1 MAVFYNHFSGFS
13 FLFLGGVGSVC
24 VLGGGGEGGVLSRCI
39 KNVGKTFVVENL
51 NFPLTGLKSW
61 VRGKFKFY

>member
-24 VLGGGGEGGVLSRCI
+24 VGGGGGGWGKGWFFLDVSRML
-39 KNVGKTFVVENL
+39 GKHL
-51 NFPLTGLKSW
+51 W
-61 VRGKFKFY
+61 